1 LQGWKAIA
9 TYLLAAGVTQEILKH
24 LPQFLPDF
32 CQSQGSAGS
41 FAPSPP
47 NPSDRES
54 CRVVHHI
61 PGRIRLSIPR
71 LRQDREYAKAIQ
83 RLLEQE
89 RDLTGIRLNPSG
101 GTAVITYLAHAFAGG
116 KSRSKTEQ
124 LALEAAYFLDRLR
137 SLDKHEDSEA
147 IGGHSRLGSSLNSQ
161 PSPQAL
167 PASLLDRAVPIAPER
182 DELQDPASPAA
193 DEAAADSATDPED
206 PSAEALAAVEATA
219 IEGSGYWSRFKAC
232 MGAMML
238 KMMANLPLQTATT

>member
-1 LQGWKAIA
+1 MDKKRVPPTDSQIEARLESVVPLIAGLLITRGLGLQGWKAIA
-9 TYLLAAGVTQEILKH
+9 TYLLATGVTQEILKH
-24 LPQFLPDF
+24 LPQFLADF

-41 FAPSPP
+41 SAQSPP

-71 LRQDREYAKAIQ
+71 LRRDREYGKAIQ

-137 SLDKHEDSEA
+137 SLDKQEDSGA

-161 PSPQAL
+161 PL
-167 PASLLDRAVPIAPER
+167 V
-182 DELQDPASPAA
+182 
-193 DEAAADSATDPED
+193 
-206 PSAEALAAVEATA
+206 V
-219 IEGSGYWSRFKAC
+219 GSRESGIGSRK
-232 MGAMML
+232 
-238 KMMANLPLQTATT
+238 